1 MLFWQFA
8 NDIVPVAQAKRF
20 YPLFGQMSSLAPV
33 VAGLCVVRF
42 TSAVSSGGKGKAVT
56 EGLLDF
62 VLVRRTP
69 RPVTAPC
76 FEMGSSVLLSSRPSL
91 RRLPACRLALLFL
104 ESVSAG
110 CALWFESAVSC

>member
-1 MLFWQFA
+1 MYPRKQVSIGVLFWQFA
-8 NDIVPVAQAKRF
+8 NDVVPVAQAKRF

-62 VLVRRTP
+62 VLVRSRTSG
-69 RPVTAPC
+69 V
-76 FEMGSSVLLSSRPSL
+76 F
-91 RRLPACRLALLFL
+91 LPAC
-104 ESVSAG
+104 S
-110 CALWFESAVSC
+110 

>member
-42 TSAVSSGGKGKAVT
+42 TGASSSGGTGKSKAVA

-62 VLVRRTP
+62 VLVSRTRLRAC
-69 RPVTAPC
+69 RPARPPPV
-76 FEMGSSVLLSSRPSL
+76 FVFSSPVCCL
-91 RRLPACRLALLFL
+91 RLP
-104 ESVSAG
+104 SGV
-110 CALWFESAVSC
+110 